1 MIEASDMFAVLAHVD
16 YPVREWP
23 AAAGPYDPG
32 AFEEEYREVLRA
44 LAGTSR
50 ALEVNT
56 TVPLHPRIVRWWH
69 EAGGDAIAFG
79 SDAHDPGALA
89 RGFSDVAAMVEAH
102 GFRPSRDPH
111 DIWAPAREPHPV
123 TGQGNRSEPIIG
135 SSLVPDLGPGA
146 LACEGTGTGSR
157 QRHVVVW

>member
-102 GFRPSRDPH
+102 GFRPGRDPH
-111 DIWAPAREPHPV
+111 DIWMRA
-123 TGQGNRSEPIIG
+123 
-135 SSLVPDLGPGA
+135 
-146 LACEGTGTGSR
+146 
-157 QRHVVVW
+157 